1 MKKKRIKGCLNCNC
15 EDYKK
20 TQYKETDELC
30 AKCGTKLSYVCKN
43 KKCFKQIP
51 DDAKEAYCPNHIAE
65 RKDKRDENWGKAK
78 KVLGFAVAIGAAA
91 VGGKSAFDNIGKK

>member
-30 AKCGTKLSYVCKN
+30 AKCGTKLSYVCKD
-43 KKCFKQIP
+43 CFKYIP
-51 DDAKEAYCPNHIAE
+51 EDSKEAYCPTHSSE

-78 KVLGFAVAIGAAA
+78 KVFGFVAGIGIAVI
-91 VGGKSAFDNIGKK
+91 GGKSAFDNIGKK